1 MVERPITPCPARAFG
16 RVDGAL
22 VQHFGVTRLEGTGTD
37 PLTQVV
43 ASPATSDGSSPDRY
57 ELLDAIGSGATAT
70 VWLGRDTETGQTV
83 AVKRF
88 HGHLLGDPEARR
100 RFTDEAAAAKL
111 VSHPNIVSAIDRV
124 STDDELWLVFP
135 YVAGTSLVE
144 RLAEGPVVTP
154 RDAAQISVDLA
165 DALAAV
171 HAAGLAHRD
180 VKPGNILLGSDGRA
194 RLLDFGISRAVT
206 DQLEQV
212 RDATGAGLA
221 VGTLPYMAPEQLAA
235 HPPTPASDIF
245 ALGAVLY
252 EMLAGRRPY
261 AAATAVAMADAHRV
275 APAQIPEA
283 PDALNDLAMV
293 ALAYDPAARPDATQ
307 FARAAR
313 GWLDGREDPAA
324 MTVVV
329 PAAPAHPVASPWLAR
344 MAAGAAAA
352 LVLAV
357 LAIGAGSLTTDTPA
371 PSTVVPTEVAQ
382 PAGEVEAAGPDAADR
397 EVEPPDRTGGDDGRA
412 RLGNDARPG
421 GNDED
426 EERGD
431 DEERGGDDEE
441 RGDDEKGKAKGHD
454 KEGGKGKGR

>member
-1 MVERPITPCPARAFG
+1 M
-16 RVDGAL
+16 
-22 VQHFGVTRLEGTGTD
+22 TRLQGVD
-37 PLTQVV
+37 ADALTRTVP
-43 ASPATSDGSSPDRY
+43 SPASSDGSSSDRY
-57 ELLDAIGSGATAT
+57 ELLDTIGSGATAT
-70 VWLGRDTETGQTV
+70 VWLGRDTETGQEV

-100 RFTDEAAAAKL
+100 RFTDEAAAAIL
-111 VSHPNIVSAIDRV
+111 VSHPNIVSPVDRV

-135 YVAGTSLVE
+135 YVAGTALVE
-144 RLAEGPVVTP
+144 RLANGPLVTA
-154 RDAAQISVDLA
+154 REAAQISVDIA

-194 RLLDFGISRAVT
+194 RRLDFGISRAVT
-206 DQLEQV
+206 DELEQV

-261 AAATAVAMADAHRV
+261 AAATAVAMAEAHRV
-275 APAQIPEA
+275 APPPIPEA
-283 PDALNDLAMV
+283 PAALSDLAAV

-313 GWLDGREDPAA
+313 GWLDGRDDPAA
-324 MTVVV
+324 MTVVL
-329 PAAPAHPVASPWLAR
+329 PAAQPNPVASRWVPR
-344 MAAGAAAA
+344 MVAGAAAA

-357 LAIGAGSLTTDTPA
+357 LVVGVGSLITSAQA
-371 PSTVVPTEVAQ
+371 PSTVVPTDLAQ
-382 PAGEVEAAGPDAADR
+382 PAVGVEPAAQDADDSEVQ
-397 EVEPPDRTGGDDGRA
+397 PPDRTGDDEGRA
-412 RLGNDARPG
+412 PLGNDARPG
-421 GNDED
+421 GSNDD
-426 EERGD
+426 R
-431 DEERGGDDEE
+431 ERGGDADN
-441 RGDDEKGKAKGHD
+441 GKAKGHD
-454 KEGGKGKGR
+454 KDRGKGRGR